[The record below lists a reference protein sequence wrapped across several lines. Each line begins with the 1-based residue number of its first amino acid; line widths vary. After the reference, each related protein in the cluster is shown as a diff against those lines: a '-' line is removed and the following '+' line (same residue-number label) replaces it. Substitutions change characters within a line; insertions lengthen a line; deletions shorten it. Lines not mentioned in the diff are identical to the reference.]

1 PASQQRPRSSKSIK
15 HTKIFEMVMQILSS
29 STLSPPNTSPTF
41 SIAELADTFA
51 FALPTTNNPFINA
64 TMHNHSTEVA
74 HSQWYQT
81 KFICI
86 VAVGTIFAILTTV
99 GNLMVMVSFKIDKQ
113 LQTISNYF
121 LFSLA
126 VADIAIGIISIPLMT
141 YYLAVDT
148 SWGIGYTMCQ
158 FWLCLDYFMSNASV
172 LNLLLIS
179 FDRYFSVTRPLTY
192 RPRRTAK
199 KALTM
204 IASTYIISLILWPP
218 WIISWPHIEGRFTSP
233 DKCVVQFIETN
244 QFASVGTAIAAFY
257 LPLAIMIFL
266 YSRVYYET
274 KKRQKEVSRL
284 QAGQQLVSLIAS
296 TSRLAGATNATL
308 RGSLNKRDLQSTTS
322 SSSLTAKNSFRRNQL
337 LPEINYTSKVRR
349 NSTRRK
355 RSCLKTCLGKSEIS
369 SDESSDVGHVNADDA
384 SVGSSFYS
392 THGQSKQS
400 PPTSPLAATLKD
412 ESRSVSETSA
422 RPWNES
428 GHFRTR
434 NVDRPPTYTV
444 LIELKD
450 AEGKRPSVRL
460 SSCETDGVPRS
471 PDSPNADRNKKNRTR
486 SMSDTSD
493 KIKELRKSII
503 QNEAAANGKSPNKHS
518 MKDKDYQRKSD
529 KERRKNERKQESK
542 AAKTLSA
549 ILFAFI
555 ITWTPYNVIVCWE
568 AFYKNSIPEVYFHI
582 GYCLCYINSTIN
594 PLCYA
599 LCNARFRMTYL
610 RILMGRWRQERP
622 GLMRNAYLL
631 RI

>member
-1 PASQQRPRSSKSIK
+1 MKTWVEIGVAAMGALSAASQQRPRSSKSIK
-15 HTKIFEMVMQILSS
+15 HTKIFEMVMQGLNQCSVRRN
-29 STLSPPNTSPTF
+29 L
-41 SIAELADTFA
+41 
-51 FALPTTNNPFINA
+51 
-64 TMHNHSTEVA
+64 MR
-74 HSQWYQT
+74 
-81 KFICI
+81 FICI

-126 VADIAIGIISIPLMT
+126 VADIAIGIVSIPLMT

-148 SWGIGYTMCQ
+148 RWGIGYTMCQ

-179 FDRYFSVTRPLTY
+179 FD
-192 RPRRTAK
+192 RRTAK

-284 QAGQQLVSLIAS
+284 QAGQ
-296 TSRLAGATNATL
+296 L
-308 RGSLNKRDLQSTTS
+308 RGSLNKRELQSTTS
-322 SSSLTAKNSFRRNQL
+322 SSSLAAKNSFRRNQL
-337 LPEINYTSKVRR
+337 LPGINYTCKVRR

-355 RSCLKTCLGKSEIS
+355 RSCLKACLGKSEIS

-400 PPTSPLAATLKD
+400 PPASPIAAIHKD

-422 RPWNES
+422 RPWNDS

-434 NVDRPPTYTV
+434 NTDRPPTYTV

-450 AEGKRPSVRL
+450 GEGKRPSVRL
-460 SSCETDGVPRS
+460 SSCETDGLSCS

-486 SMSDTSD
+486 SMSDTSE
-493 KIKELRKSII
+493 KIKELRKSVI

>member
-1 PASQQRPRSSKSIK
+1 MRDPFRAALEAAAVASSQHRPRASRSIK

-29 STLSPPNTSPTF
+29 TLSPQTSNTTL
-41 SIAELADTFA
+41 SIADFIDDSAEFSSL
-51 FALPTTNNPFINA
+51 TT
-64 TMHNHSTEVA
+64 MSSTSIRLFTNQSVYNETDQTA
-74 HSQWYQT
+74 KSQWHQT
-81 KFICI
+81 KFMCI
-86 VAVGTIFAILTTV
+86 VAIGSIFAILTTV

-126 VADIAIGIISIPLMT
+126 VADIAIGIVSIPLMT
-141 YYLAVDT
+141 YYMAVDT
-148 SWGIGYTMCQ
+148 HWGIGYTMCQ

-218 WIISWPHIEGRFTSP
+218 WIISWPHIEGRFTNEE
-233 DKCVVQFIETN
+233 KCVVQFIETN

-257 LPLAIMIFL
+257 LPLSIMIVL

-274 KKRQKEVSRL
+274 KKRQKEMTRL
-284 QAGQQLVSLIAS
+284 QAGQLRQSLS
-296 TSRLAGATNATL
+296 
-308 RGSLNKRDLQSTTS
+308 KREIHSTTS
-322 SSSLTAKNSFRRNQL
+322 STSLTAKNSFNRNNL
-337 LPEINYTSKVRR
+337 LPAIRYPDGIREESK
-349 NSTRRK
+349 TRK
-355 RSCLKTCLGKSEIS
+355 RSCLRSCLGRSGIS
-369 SDESSDVGHVNADDA
+369 SDDSSSDVTARVAADDT
-384 SVGSSFYS
+384 SLRSSSMGSMRRPN
-392 THGQSKQS
+392 SKHS
-400 PPTSPLAATLKD
+400 PHRSPSLSQHKDSSKKTSD
-412 ESRSVSETSA
+412 M
-422 RPWNES
+422 S
-428 GHFRTR
+428 GHYRNSSGQFRSR
-434 NVDRPPTYTV
+434 KVDRPPTYTV

-450 AEGKRPSVRL
+450 GEGKRPSVRL
-460 SSCETDGVPRS
+460 SSCE
-471 PDSPNADRNKKNRTR
+471 AD
-486 SMSDTSD
+486 
-493 KIKELRKSII
+493 ELPG
-503 QNEAAANGKSPNKHS
+503 QAGK
-518 MKDKDYQRKSD
+518 DDQRKSD

-568 AFYKNSIPEVYFHI
+568 AFYKHSIPEVYFHI

-599 LCNARFRMTYL
+599 LCNARFRMTYM
-610 RILMGRWRQERP
+610 RILKGRWKQQRSN
-622 GLMRNAYLL
+622 LMRDAYLV